1 VIFITHNFI
10 TESKY
15 LLTQKKDK
23 IKGIMAAHTLPN
35 KKHIPY
41 PNDLI
46 FVGKISKD
54 KTVS

>member
-1 VIFITHNFI
+1 MTPRIL

>member
-1 VIFITHNFI
+1 MTPRIL

-23 IKGIMAAHTLPN
+23 IKGIMAAHTRPN